1 MVRKLSLLNI
11 FLESWYFR
19 TSKLHFM
26 LIALRNSKRKI
37 VIKECLL
44 LILNNLYCLKFPFLF
59 EKILLMITNKT
70 IITLGGEAIG
80 GSRLGVEVVG
90 SGFEINVS
98 GGFW

>member
-1 MVRKLSLLNI
+1 M
-11 FLESWYFR
+11 
-19 TSKLHFM
+19 
-26 LIALRNSKRKI
+26 
-37 VIKECLL
+37 
-44 LILNNLYCLKFPFLF
+44 NNLYCLKFPFLF

-98 GGFW
+98 GCFW